1 MKRFLFYILVFFSI
15 TAFAQFEERFVD
27 GGFNVNPHWDTLSSN
42 FVVVDQVLN
51 FQATNSRGKA
61 AIVTA
66 ENAALSVQW
75 EIYLRLGFQPS
86 DSDNVK
92 IVLSSDQLDIRNNFN
107 GYFVKIGQNG
117 TTDGLDFYRKDG
129 NNEILLKQLLSG
141 QFATGAEGNLKVTKN
156 NLGKWVFFW
165 KNFNQPNYIVLDSVR
180 ESTHEISPYFGMI
193 CNYTPASKDSF
204 WFDDIYSIQLPL
216 VSTDT
221 IPPTIESVEL
231 VNRRQ
236 IDVYFDEIIDIASAQ
251 ASLNYTLS
259 TFGNPTSVSVD
270 ATNKKLVHLYFTP
283 GLSSNTSY
291 TLTTNFVKDT
301 VGNIMAT
308 QQNNINTP
316 YFAIVGD
323 VIVNEI
329 MVKPPVSGLPNK
341 QFVELRNTTNET
353 IRLKNW
359 MLNNRTLNDGYLFPN
374 GYVILCAAADTNSFK
389 PYGNTVGINN
399 WQPLTFDGAAA
410 VRTDVNELMDS
421 LPYTDETYQ
430 DPIKQQGGWSME
442 LDTQRYVG
450 NCPKSLFWS
459 ASVNLSGGTPGIKN
473 SKGFA
478 SGFVN
483 ATDSLVNNSTIELNF
498 QVPMDRAQAENLAN
512 YSIDNGIVIQS
523 VVAQNPLATKVKVNL
538 LTALSRN
545 IIYTLIVKEFAG
557 CIGYTHAA
565 DTFKIAITDI
575 PVAGEIVINEVL
587 FHPNVGGEQFV
598 ELYNTTNKLFKIKDL
613 IIAQA
618 DAVSEIENQVVNLK
632 DEKGF
637 LFPNDYVVFSK
648 SSNTIKSQYNTTILS
663 KCIDIT
669 LPLYDTR
676 EDIVI
681 LKNSA
686 NELVDKLHYYDEWH
700 FPLLTTKQGVSL
712 ERTSFSAPTQ
722 NKRNWHSA
730 AKDAGLATPGY
741 LNSEDSYSFE
751 GNVQIIPEIFSPD
764 GDGIDDVATIT
775 YSFDE
780 PGSVVNVY
788 LYNADG
794 RLANYLAREITIPKD
809 GYFIWNG
816 DDEDGNK
823 KDVGIYFLVFERKL
837 PDGEK
842 IIYKRRCV
850 LAAKLN

>member
-15 TAFAQFEERFVD
+15 SAFAQFEERFTD
-27 GGFNVNPHWDTLSSN
+27 GGFNVNPHWDTLGSN
-42 FVVVDQVLN
+42 FVVVNQVLN
-51 FQATNSRGKA
+51 FQAANSSGKA
-61 AIVTA
+61 AIVTMDTVGKSA
-66 ENAALSVQW
+66 EWGL
-75 EIYLRLGFQPS
+75 YLRLGFQPS
-86 DSDNVK
+86 DDDKVE
-92 IVLSSDQLDIRNNFN
+92 IVLMSDEMDIRGDFN
-107 GYFVKIGQNG
+107 GYFVRIGHNG
-117 TTDGLDFYRKDG
+117 VSDAMDFYRKDDDNDILIKKMLVG
-129 NNEILLKQLLSG
+129 NFQN
-141 QFATGAEGNLKVTKN
+141 GADGNLKVQKN

-165 KNFNQPNYIVLDSVR
+165 KNFDQPDFVRIDSTQ
-180 ESTHEISPYFGMI
+180 ELTYNTSSYFGMI

-236 IDVYFDEIIDIASAQ
+236 IDVYFDEIIDIASAETR
-251 ASLNYTLS
+251 LNYTLS
-259 TFGNPTSVSVD
+259 AFGNPTSVSVD

-308 QQNNINTP
+308 QQNSINTP

-399 WQPLTFDGAAA
+399 WQTLTFDGAAA
-410 VRTDVNELMDS
+410 VRTDDNELMDS

-523 VVAQNPLATKVKVNL
+523 VVAQNPLTTKVKVNL
-538 LTALSRN
+538 LTALSQN

-618 DAVSEIENQVVNLK
+618 DAVSEIENQVVNLQGR
-632 DEKGF
+632 KGF
-637 LFPNDYVVFSK
+637 SFSK
-648 SSNTIKSQYNTTILS
+648 
-663 KCIDIT
+663 
-669 LPLYDTR
+669 
-676 EDIVI
+676 
-681 LKNSA
+681 
-686 NELVDKLHYYDEWH
+686 
-700 FPLLTTKQGVSL
+700 
-712 ERTSFSAPTQ
+712 
-722 NKRNWHSA
+722 
-730 AKDAGLATPGY
+730 
-741 LNSEDSYSFE
+741 
-751 GNVQIIPEIFSPD
+751 
-764 GDGIDDVATIT
+764 
-775 YSFDE
+775 
-780 PGSVVNVY
+780 
-788 LYNADG
+788 
-794 RLANYLAREITIPKD
+794 
-809 GYFIWNG
+809 
-816 DDEDGNK
+816 
-823 KDVGIYFLVFERKL
+823 
-837 PDGEK
+837 
-842 IIYKRRCV
+842 
-850 LAAKLN
+850 

>member
-15 TAFAQFEERFVD
+15 SAFAQFEERFTD
-27 GGFNVNPHWDTLSSN
+27 GGFNVNPHWDTLGSN
-42 FVVVDQVLN
+42 FVVVNQVLN
-51 FQATNSRGKA
+51 FQAANSSGKA
-61 AIVTA
+61 AIVTMDTVGKSA
-66 ENAALSVQW
+66 EWGL
-75 EIYLRLGFQPS
+75 YLRLGFQPS
-86 DSDNVK
+86 DDDKVE
-92 IVLSSDQLDIRNNFN
+92 IVLMSDEMDIRGDFN
-107 GYFVKIGQNG
+107 GYFVRIGHNG
-117 TTDGLDFYRKDG
+117 VSDALDFYRKDEDNDILIKKMLVG
-129 NNEILLKQLLSG
+129 NFQN
-141 QFATGAEGNLKVTKN
+141 GADGNLKVQKN

-165 KNFNQPNYIVLDSVR
+165 KNFDQPDFVRIDSTQ
-180 ESTHEISPYFGMI
+180 ELTYNTSSYFGMI

-236 IDVYFDEIIDIASAQ
+236 IDIYFDEIIDIASAETR
-251 ASLNYTLS
+251 LNYTLS
-259 TFGNPTSVSVD
+259 AFGNPTSVSVD

-399 WQPLTFDGAAA
+399 WQTLTFDGAAA
-410 VRTDVNELMDS
+410 IRTDVNELMDS

-523 VVAQNPLATKVKVNL
+523 VVAQNPLTTKVKVNL
-538 LTALSRN
+538 LTALSQN

-618 DAVSEIENQVVNLK
+618 DAVSEIENQVVNLQGR
-632 DEKGF
+632 KGF
-637 LFPNDYVVFSK
+637 SFSK
-648 SSNTIKSQYNTTILS
+648 
-663 KCIDIT
+663 
-669 LPLYDTR
+669 
-676 EDIVI
+676 
-681 LKNSA
+681 
-686 NELVDKLHYYDEWH
+686 
-700 FPLLTTKQGVSL
+700 
-712 ERTSFSAPTQ
+712 
-722 NKRNWHSA
+722 
-730 AKDAGLATPGY
+730 
-741 LNSEDSYSFE
+741 
-751 GNVQIIPEIFSPD
+751 
-764 GDGIDDVATIT
+764 
-775 YSFDE
+775 
-780 PGSVVNVY
+780 
-788 LYNADG
+788 
-794 RLANYLAREITIPKD
+794 
-809 GYFIWNG
+809 
-816 DDEDGNK
+816 
-823 KDVGIYFLVFERKL
+823 
-837 PDGEK
+837 
-842 IIYKRRCV
+842 
-850 LAAKLN
+850 

>member
-15 TAFAQFEERFVD
+15 SAFAQFEERFTD
-27 GGFNVNPHWDTLSSN
+27 GGFNVNPHWDTLGSN
-42 FVVVDQVLN
+42 FVVVNQVLN
-51 FQATNSRGKA
+51 FQAANSSGKA
-61 AIVTA
+61 AIVTMDTVGKSA
-66 ENAALSVQW
+66 EWGL
-75 EIYLRLGFQPS
+75 YLRLGFQPS
-86 DSDNVK
+86 DDDKVE
-92 IVLSSDQLDIRNNFN
+92 IVLMSDEMDIRGDFN
-107 GYFVKIGQNG
+107 GYFVRIGHNG
-117 TTDGLDFYRKDG
+117 VSDALDFYRKDEDDDILIKKMLVG
-129 NNEILLKQLLSG
+129 NFQN
-141 QFATGAEGNLKVTKN
+141 GADGNLKVQKN

-165 KNFNQPNYIVLDSVR
+165 KNFDQPDFVRIDSTQ
-180 ESTHEISPYFGMI
+180 ELTYNTSSYFGMI

-236 IDVYFDEIIDIASAQ
+236 IDIYFDEIIDIASAETR
-251 ASLNYTLS
+251 LNYTLS
-259 TFGNPTSVSVD
+259 AFGNPTSVSVD

-399 WQPLTFDGAAA
+399 WQTLTFDGAAA
-410 VRTDVNELMDS
+410 IRTDVNELMDS

-498 QVPMDRAQAENLAN
+498 QVPMDRAAAENVAN

-538 LTALSRN
+538 LTALSQN

-598 ELYNTTNKLFKIKDL
+598 EIYNTTNKLFKIKDL

-618 DAVSEIENQVVNLK
+618 DAVSEIENQVVNLQ

-637 LFPNDYVVFSK
+637 LFPNNYVVFSK
-648 SSNTIKSQYNTTILS
+648 NSNTIKSQYNTTILS

-669 LPLYDTR
+669 LPVYDTR
-676 EDIVI
+676 EDIV
-681 LKNSA
+681 
-686 NELVDKLHYYDEWH
+686 
-700 FPLLTTKQGVSL
+700 
-712 ERTSFSAPTQ
+712 
-722 NKRNWHSA
+722 
-730 AKDAGLATPGY
+730 
-741 LNSEDSYSFE
+741 
-751 GNVQIIPEIFSPD
+751 
-764 GDGIDDVATIT
+764 
-775 YSFDE
+775 
-780 PGSVVNVY
+780 
-788 LYNADG
+788 
-794 RLANYLAREITIPKD
+794 
-809 GYFIWNG
+809 
-816 DDEDGNK
+816 
-823 KDVGIYFLVFERKL
+823 
-837 PDGEK
+837 
-842 IIYKRRCV
+842 
-850 LAAKLN
+850 